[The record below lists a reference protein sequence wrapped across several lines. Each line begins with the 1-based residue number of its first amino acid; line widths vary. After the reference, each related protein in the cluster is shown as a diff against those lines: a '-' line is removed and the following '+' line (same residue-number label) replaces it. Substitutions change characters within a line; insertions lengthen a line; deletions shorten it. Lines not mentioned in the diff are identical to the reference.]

1 MIRSPCKLD
10 AKLGHHLS
18 PNFLVYELLIMAR
31 VLRTA
36 SNLSVLLGSLHTT
49 SELGGKKANHSPSS
63 CHLLSL
69 SLSFSFLF
77 RVLVYRFRSQG
88 KLCGYQRRRCQLHFR
103 RTGHDYI
110 RQKKQQKMVFLS
122 ERKTIF
128 EPLEKRPGRIN

>member
-10 AKLGHHLS
+10 AKLGHYLS
-18 PNFLVYELLIMAR
+18 HNFLVYELLIMAR
-31 VLRTA
+31 VLRTGRICPPYLA
-36 SNLSVLLGSLHTT
+36 FCTQLVSLEAKKQIIVLPPAIS
-49 SELGGKKANHSPSS
+49 
-63 CHLLSL
+63 LSL

-110 RQKKQQKMVFLS
+110 RQKRQQKMVFLS
-122 ERKTIF
+122 ERKTVF
-128 EPLEKRPGRIN
+128 KPLEKRPGRIN